1 MLRWTSVAKLR
12 SGRALTLRDNVRR
25 EESVSADSDV
35 TGSMNDSCPASSPAT
50 RFRQRLAGAF
60 GCGIPYGNAEIPAA
74 AHEPDNQDL
83 LNMTNTAIDK
93 ELDLLLRFRDAVGEI
108 HGSEDLCML
117 LYAMVKREKP
127 QVVLELGTGLGVSA
141 GWIGR
146 ALLENGGGHLWTYD
160 DGSSQESFLPAAL
173 NALSNIPEFRE
184 ACLGR
189 PNLAD
194 FVRTLFDLTG
204 VADHVTPIEK
214 SINLSAGMADIL
226 PQPVRE
232 GQTIDMLFSD
242 FAHGPGEILDLTA
255 AMLPHMS
262 EYSSIFIDSAST
274 YLLSFF
280 MLEQVVEQLNVGKLP
295 HRFTQGR
302 DYAERQ
308 RLLQTI
314 CERRFKLV
322 HLIEN
327 KDRAQNSTAW
337 LKLEPVQWSPPPT
350 ARVR

>member
-1 MLRWTSVAKLR
+1 
-12 SGRALTLRDNVRR
+12 
-25 EESVSADSDV
+25 
-35 TGSMNDSCPASSPAT
+35 
-50 RFRQRLAGAF
+50 
-60 GCGIPYGNAEIPAA
+60 
-74 AHEPDNQDL
+74 
-83 LNMTNTAIDK
+83 MTNTAIDG

-117 LYAMVKREKP
+117 LYSLVKREKP
-127 QVVLELGTGLGVSA
+127 RVVLELGTGLGVSA
-141 GWIGR
+141 AWIGR
-146 ALLENGGGHLWTYD
+146 ALQENGSGRLWTYE
-160 DGSSQESFLPAAL
+160 DGRSQEAFLPQ
-173 NALSNIPEFRE
+173 ALSSVQDIPEFRE
-184 ACLGR
+184 LCVSR
-189 PNLAD
+189 PDLYE
-194 FVRTLFDLTG
+194 FLEKLFELTG
-204 VADHVTPIEK
+204 VSAHITLVER
-214 SINLSAGMADIL
+214 SIDLQAGVGEIL
-226 PQPVRE
+226 PQSVRE

-242 FAHGPGEILDLTA
+242 FAHGPGEILDLLA
-255 AMLPHMS
+255 AVLLHMS

-280 MLEQVVEQLNVGKLP
+280 MLEQLVDQLNAGKLP

-302 DYAERQ
+302 DYEQRQ